1 MSNTSSMSNMST
13 FSNNSTN
20 PLSCPTASE
29 SDRELLLLL
38 RQQPWNILFS
48 KTRCCKLSQS
58 FFFRTVSCWKGSYRY
73 FFPSL
78 VFLAMLPP
86 SSYSQGMTDNGKH
99 KKQIFARNRL
109 SCKIWFLTPF
119 SKLTPLLENKSEFSK
134 VIDSILIKIFWNMQF
149 ESKRLVVRAPL
160 FHPKQPTHE
169 PFRFSWH
176 IIGSVP

>member
-48 KTRCCKLSQS
+48 KTRGRKLSQS

-99 KKQIFARNRL
+99 KKQIFARNHFQARHAEL
-109 SCKIWFLTPF
+109 LQPIAGGSCKFWPAL
-119 SKLTPLLENKSEFSK
+119 SLHHAAWRGEL
-134 VIDSILIKIFWNMQF
+134 VWMSILILCF
-149 ESKRLVVRAPL
+149 L
-160 FHPKQPTHE
+160 
-169 PFRFSWH
+169 
-176 IIGSVP
+176 